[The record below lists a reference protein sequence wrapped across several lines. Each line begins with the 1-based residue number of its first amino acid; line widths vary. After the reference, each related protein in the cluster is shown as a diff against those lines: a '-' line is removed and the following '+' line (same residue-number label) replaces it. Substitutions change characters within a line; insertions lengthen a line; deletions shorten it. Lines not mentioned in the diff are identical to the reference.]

1 MQVILIQFIFSYTNI
16 LEQAAEPFFA
26 AIKTLIEKMPH
37 MIKIHGGNMFGNWL
51 NAAMASYK
59 LDGIEER
66 LQEAIK
72 RSKEIFT
79 SLNQIPGIKISP

>member
-1 MQVILIQFIFSYTNI
+1 MQLILIPFIFPYINI
-16 LEQAAEPFFA
+16 LEQAAELFFA
-26 AIKTLIEKMPH
+26 AIRSLIEKMPH

-79 SLNQIPGIKISP
+79 SLNQIPE

>member
-16 LEQAAEPFFA
+16 LAQAAVPFFA
-26 AIKTLIEKMPH
+26 AIRSLIEKMPH

-59 LDGIEER
+59 LMALKKDYR
-66 LQEAIK
+66 KPSKDQKKFLHHLIK
-72 RSKEIFT
+72 YRD
-79 SLNQIPGIKISP
+79 